1 MTLQVAYPYD
11 RRSLEPRPLRA
22 REIVRFLACPRRGAG
37 GDRAAGRPD
46 RDVRGAGAVRARSC
60 DAFERTHFSLVGHC
74 EGGKI
79 PEAVFRP
86 HHGWHAATRFETH
99 RRSSFTCGIS
109 GRAREL
115 VAPQSRASSMDAV
128 VRRAI
133 SKVVMTDNG
142 GLRIEMHDKIAA
154 LNKLARALGM
164 YTEKRD
170 FKPNTHPVTAVT
182 IYEGRPAPWP
192 APDEPALAS
201 RQVTRS
207 AVPTHPRSTGR
218 IRSMLAE
225 P

>member
-1 MTLQVAYPYD
+1 V
-11 RRSLEPRPLRA
+11 RPLRA
-22 REIVRFLACPRRGAG
+22 LTRLLEELGVIAFADIGNVVSWDETEPAHEISPHEPGLVSGEKPRAFAEGATKFI
-37 GDRAAGRPD
+37 RP
-46 RDVRGAGAVRARSC
+46 
-60 DAFERTHFSLVGHC
+60 
-74 EGGKI
+74 K
-79 PEAVFRP
+79 
-86 HHGWHAATRFETH
+86 ATIMP
-99 RRSSFTCGIS
+99 S
-109 GRAREL
+109 A
-115 VAPQSRASSMDAV
+115 SMDAV